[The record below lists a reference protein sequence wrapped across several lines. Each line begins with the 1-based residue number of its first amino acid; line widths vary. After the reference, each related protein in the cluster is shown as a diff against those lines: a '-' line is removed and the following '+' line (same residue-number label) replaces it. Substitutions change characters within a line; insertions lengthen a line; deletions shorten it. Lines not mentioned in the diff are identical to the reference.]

1 VATAPAVEKI
11 VELLR
16 NEVTRQEVQQAVQEQ
31 ETVVTKFV
39 SLLLK
44 EEAAQAADKDARKK
58 KDGDIV
64 STDTQCKPS

>member
-1 VATAPAVEKI
+1 MDKI

-16 NEVTRQEVQQAVQEQ
+16 NEVSRDTVQQAVQEQ

-44 EEAAQAADKDARKK
+44 EESSQAEEKK
-58 KDGDIV
+58 KEASVTVTDDG
-64 STDTQCKPS
+64 CRPGG